1 LARWKKM
8 TLEAKRHGWLLRGWF
23 HGISCIGG
31 IAGAIMFS
39 ARIVLL
45 TKFYTGRKMDLISEP
60 TPSEKQLVLALRRDS
75 AHAAAVVSI
84 FLPLDLAFVIIAQ
97 LLVLHRLQ
105 SFAIDA
111 SQRRVW
117 DAAGRVFLAAVI
129 LVSIVGF
136 CSNIVSAYHYN
147 ASALFNNGAMVEWAA
162 NNSASGVKKEFQ
174 AYISIGTAARI
185 GSVQRFCEVLLVLSV
200 ILAFCIVGIKSSAV
214 MSSALRTLFTA
225 KKKLEMVRLNL
236 SNANSN
242 PMSAHSN
249 VDEFSAHAM
258 VSQEQISNAAEQGQ
272 QLQRKVFWTVS
283 FVFSTVIVRSVLNL
297 MYAFSQAFQD
307 GENPCSFNPCN
318 QCRNVYSH
326 IDYWI
331 VYSPV
336 FFSVVMLISSPLALL
351 VALWG
356 MSNVKVLE
364 QMTSAKARLNM
375 QWRNFRNNRSSPKNQ
390 PAASAIPE

>member
-1 LARWKKM
+1 M

-31 IAGAIMFS
+31 IAGVMTYS
-39 ARIVLL
+39 ARIVML
-45 TKFYTGRKMDLISEP
+45 TKFYTTLKMDLISEP
-60 TPSEKQLVLALRRDS
+60 TPSERQLLLALRRDS
-75 AHAAAVVSI
+75 AHAAAVLSI
-84 FLPLDLAFVIIAQ
+84 FLPLDLAFVIVAQ

-283 FVFSTVIVRSVLNL
+283 FVFSTVIVRSVLSP
-297 MYAFSQAFQD
+297 MFAFAQAFQD
-307 GENPCSFNPCN
+307 NVSNPCSFYPCH
-318 QCRNVYSH
+318 QCHNVCSH
-326 IDYWI
+326 VNYWI
-331 VYSPV
+331 LYSPV

-356 MSNVKVLE
+356 MSNVQVLE
-364 QMTSAKARLNM
+364 QMTSAKARLNL
-375 QWRNFRNNRSSPKNQ
+375 QWRNFRNIRSSPKNQ
-390 PAASAIPE
+390 TAASVIPSASSE